1 MRKQTHDTAD
11 IQEAMVDV
19 ADDVRALLAVTKDVA
34 EDRVVTA
41 RKRVQ
46 ASLDAARDTYGR
58 VQKAA
63 TAKAKAADRYVRGNP
78 YRAIGIAFGCGAI
91 LGLLLRHRR
100 RDDD

>member
-1 MRKQTHDTAD
+1 
-11 IQEAMVDV
+11 MVDV

-34 EDRVVTA
+34 GDKVAAA

-46 ASLDAARDTYGR
+46 ASLDAARDTYDQ

-78 YRAIGIAFGCGAI
+78 YRAMGIAFGCGAV

-100 RDDD
+100 REDD